1 MFKIHKFLTL
11 YNSVFFYLYHLL
23 KILLIPYLKIEKIVP
38 KKGLIIDLGCSYGL
52 LTNILA
58 YFNKNR
64 KLIGLDYNK
73 NRIKKAFVGL
83 KNTEYKAKDISKV
96 SIPKVDCILLV
107 HVLHHVD
114 SRRKQISIINE
125 CKKKLKK
132 NGKLIISEINMEPA
146 WKFAISKLA
155 DKVLYP
161 NDKCNYLGKK
171 LLFQILKKKGFK
183 IITSKNDERSVWS
196 DFILTSQKN

>member
-11 YNSVFFYLYHLL
+11 YNSVFFYFYHLL

-114 SRRKQISIINE
+114 SRKKQISIINE

-132 NGKLIISEINMEPA
+132 NGKLIISEINMEPT
-146 WKFAISKLA
+146 WKFEISKFA

-161 NDKCNYLGKK
+161 KDKCNYLGKK
-171 LLFQILKKKGFK
+171 LLYQILKKKGFR
-183 IITSKNDERSVWS
+183 IVTSKNDERSVWS
-196 DFILTSQKN
+196 DFILSSQKN

>member
-52 LTNILA
+52 LTNIL

-114 SRRKQISIINE
+114 QRKQISIINE
-125 CKKKLKK
+125 CKKIKK
-132 NGKLIISEINMEPA
+132 N
-146 WKFAISKLA
+146 
-155 DKVLYP
+155 
-161 NDKCNYLGKK
+161 
-171 LLFQILKKKGFK
+171 
-183 IITSKNDERSVWS
+183 
-196 DFILTSQKN
+196 

>member
-1 MFKIHKFLTL
+1 MF
-11 YNSVFFYLYHLL
+11 
-23 KILLIPYLKIEKIVP
+23 

-96 SIPKVDCILLV
+96 SIPKVDCTFLV

-114 SRRKQISIINE
+114 PRRKQISN
-125 CKKKLKK
+125 
-132 NGKLIISEINMEPA
+132 N
-146 WKFAISKLA
+146 
-155 DKVLYP
+155 
-161 NDKCNYLGKK
+161 
-171 LLFQILKKKGFK
+171 
-183 IITSKNDERSVWS
+183 
-196 DFILTSQKN
+196 

>member
-171 LLFQILKKKGFK
+171 LLFKILKKKGFK

>member
-1 MFKIHKFLTL
+1 M
-11 YNSVFFYLYHLL
+11 
-23 KILLIPYLKIEKIVP
+23 
-38 KKGLIIDLGCSYGL
+38 
-52 LTNILA
+52 
-58 YFNKNR
+58 
-64 KLIGLDYNK
+64 
-73 NRIKKAFVGL
+73 
-83 KNTEYKAKDISKV
+83 
-96 SIPKVDCILLV
+96 
-107 HVLHHVD
+107 HHVD

-171 LLFQILKKKGFK
+171 LLFKILKKKGFK

-196 DFILTSQKN
+196 DLF

>member
-38 KKGLIIDLGCSYGL
+38 KKGLIIDLCCSYGL

-171 LLFQILKKKGFK
+171 LLFKILKKKGFK